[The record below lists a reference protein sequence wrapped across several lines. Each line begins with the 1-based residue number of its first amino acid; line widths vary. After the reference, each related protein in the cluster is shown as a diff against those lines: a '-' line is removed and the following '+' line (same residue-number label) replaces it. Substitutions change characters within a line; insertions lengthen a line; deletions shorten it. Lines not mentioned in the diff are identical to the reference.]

1 MTEISKLKQQI
12 SELQIQLESSSNK
25 GGVADQGGGANDAMR
40 EKLISTTVS
49 NGLYASSC
57 HGNVLLA

>member
-12 SELQIQLESSSNK
+12 SELQVQLENNSTNK
-25 GGVADQGGGANDAMR
+25 GGGADQGCVATDALR

-49 NGLYASSC
+49 DEIVFVQLSW
-57 HGNVLLA
+57 